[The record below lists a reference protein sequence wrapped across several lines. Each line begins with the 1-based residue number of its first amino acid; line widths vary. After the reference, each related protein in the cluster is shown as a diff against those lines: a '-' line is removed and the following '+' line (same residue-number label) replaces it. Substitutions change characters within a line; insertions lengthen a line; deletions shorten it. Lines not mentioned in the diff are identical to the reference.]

1 MSNIID
7 YAVSYIVHN
16 TRYTPYQC
24 YRVIEL
30 ITKYGDKT
38 PYHLTK
44 KQYKIMELLVYLLSE
59 NMPQTEE
66 DNKEKVVVN
75 PEVYNKTTEEK
86 E

>member
-1 MSNIID
+1 MNIIN

-30 ITKYGDKT
+30 ITKYGNKT
-38 PYHLTK
+38 PYYLTK
-44 KQYKIMELLVYLLSE
+44 KQYKIMEMLVYLLGGT
-59 NMPQTEE
+59 MPQIEG
-66 DNKEKVVVN
+66 DSKEKVVVN
-75 PEVYNKTTEEK
+75 PEEYKKITGDK

>member
-1 MSNIID
+1 MNIID

-30 ITKYGDKT
+30 ITKYGNKT
-38 PYHLTK
+38 PYYLTK
-44 KQYKIMELLVYLLSE
+44 KQYKIMEMLVYLLGGT
-59 NMPQTEE
+59 MPQIEG
-66 DNKEKVVVN
+66 DSKEKVVVN
-75 PEVYNKTTEEK
+75 PEEYKKITGDK

>member
-1 MSNIID
+1 MNIID

-30 ITKYGDKT
+30 ISKYGEKA

-44 KQYKIMELLVYLLSE
+44 KQYEIMKMLVYLLGVGQE
-59 NMPQTEE
+59 VIQQGEQTNE
-66 DNKEKVVVN
+66 
-75 PEVYNKTTEEK
+75 
-86 E
+86 

>member
-1 MSNIID
+1 MNIID

-44 KQYKIMELLVYLLSE
+44 KQDKIMKMLVYLLGGT
-59 NMPQTEE
+59 MPQTEE
-66 DNKEKVVVN
+66 NKENVAVN
-75 PEVYNKTTEEK
+75 PEVYEKITGEK

>member
-1 MSNIID
+1 MNIID

-30 ITKYGDKT
+30 ITKYGNKT
-38 PYHLTK
+38 PYYLTK
-44 KQYKIMELLVYLLSE
+44 KQYKIMEMLVHLLGGT
-59 NMPQTEE
+59 MPHTEE
-66 DNKEKVVVN
+66 DNKGKVVVN
-75 PEVYNKTTEEK
+75 PEVYKKITGEK

>member
-16 TRYTPYQC
+16 TMYTPYQC

-38 PYHLTK
+38 PYYLTK
-44 KQYKIMELLVYLLSE
+44 KQHKIMKMLVYLLDGI
-59 NMPQTEE
+59 MPQIEE
-66 DNKEKVVVN
+66 NKE
-75 PEVYNKTTEEK
+75 E
-86 E
+86 

>member
-30 ITKYGDKT
+30 INKYGNKT
-38 PYHLTK
+38 PYYLTK
-44 KQYKIMELLVYLLSE
+44 KQYKIMEMLVYLLGGT
-59 NMPQTEE
+59 MPQTEE
-66 DNKEKVVVN
+66 NKEKVVVN
-75 PEVYNKTTEEK
+75 PEVYEKITGEK

>member
-38 PYHLTK
+38 PYYLTK
-44 KQYKIMELLVYLLSE
+44 KQTKIMKMLVYLLGGT
-59 NMPQTEE
+59 MQQTEE
-66 DNKEKVVVN
+66 DNKEKVVAS
-75 PEVYNKTTEEK
+75 PEVYEK
-86 E
+86 ITGDKE

>member
-1 MSNIID
+1 MNIID

-44 KQYKIMELLVYLLSE
+44 KQHKIMEMLVYLLGGT
-59 NMPQTEE
+59 MPQTEE
-66 DNKEKVVVN
+66 NKENVAVN
-75 PEVYNKTTEEK
+75 PEVYEKITGEK

>member
-7 YAVSYIVHN
+7 YAVNYIVHN

-38 PYHLTK
+38 PYYLTK
-44 KQYKIMELLVYLLSE
+44 RQYKIMKLLVYLLSG
-59 NMPQTEE
+59 NMPQKDE
-66 DNKEKVVVN
+66 DKEKVVVN
-75 PEVYNKTTEEK
+75 PEVYNEITGEK

>member
-30 ITKYGDKT
+30 ITKYGGKT
-38 PYHLTK
+38 PYYLTK
-44 KQYKIMELLVYLLSE
+44 KQYKIMKMLVYLLGGT
-59 NMPQTEE
+59 MPQKEG
-66 DNKEKVVVN
+66 NKE
-75 PEVYNKTTEEK
+75 E
-86 E
+86 